1 MSGLLAGRAA
11 LVTGSASGIGQ
22 GIAGCL
28 AREGARVAGV
38 DVQAGTGDGTQVD
51 LRADLTE
58 LDALGQVV
66 ADAEAAV
73 GPLDV
78 LVNCAGINVAAPAL
92 ELERELLERILRIN
106 LMAPVLLAQA
116 AARGMVERGY
126 GRIVNITSVH
136 GGRGAAHCLA
146 YDASKAALNNVTRT
160 LAVELSQHGVLVNAV
175 APGFVR
181 TPMCHDGILAQDWF
195 QDVYLRYGR
204 VPQRRAGEP
213 VDIAEPVAWL
223 ASDRNTYVTGQIL
236 GADGGL
242 TATF

>member
-1 MSGLLAGRAA
+1 VSGLLEGRAT
-11 LVTGSASGIGQ
+11 LVTGAASGIGEA
-22 GIAGCL
+22 IARTL
-28 AREGARVAGV
+28 AAEGARVAGV
-38 DVQAGTGDGTQVD
+38 DVQPGGGGHTVVD
-51 LRADLTE
+51 LQADLAE
-58 LDALGQVV
+58 VAALPQVV
-66 ADAEAAV
+66 RDAEAAV

-92 ELERELLERILRIN
+92 ELELELLERILRVN
-106 LMAPVLLAQA
+106 LTAPVLLAQA

-146 YDASKAALNNVTRT
+146 YDASKAALDNATRT
-160 LAVELSQHGVLVNAV
+160 LAVELAEHGVLVNAV

-181 TPMCHDGILAQDWF
+181 TPMCHDGILAQDWY

-204 VPQRRAGEP
+204 VPQRRPGVPDDVA
-213 VDIAEPVAWL
+213 APVAWL
-223 ASDRNTYVTGQIL
+223 ASERNTHVTGQIL